1 MTAEP
6 EKHMEIIDSRGDL
19 LDYSEASTAL
29 EAVQSILPYF
39 PDDERMANYLC
50 YVASGWT
57 RDQSLKRALA
67 TPEDR
72 VLWREIE
79 EFRLLDD
86 AGYDA
91 LRRDVANAY
100 LERKIRRN
108 TIQWIEFDFALLET
122 AQEKWRNNIDLT
134 KDEKAILLSR
144 SKNYSPE
151 ALAMINKLTTP
162 RPLLGEGFEADGGVV
177 DIMAIVM
184 RRQQRLA

>member
-1 MTAEP
+1 MMMEP

-19 LDYSEASTAL
+19 EDYQEASTAL

-57 RDQSLKRALA
+57 REQSLKRAIA
-67 TPEDR
+67 TQEDR
-72 VLWREIE
+72 AQWREIP
-79 EFRLLDD
+79 EFRQLDD

-91 LRRDVANAY
+91 LRKDVANAY

-122 AQEKWRNNIDLT
+122 AQEKWKRNEELT

-162 RPLLGEGFEADGGVV
+162 RPLLDGQFEGDGGVV